1 MKQTWLLSCLGS
13 LGKRKKNLE
22 GKLNAMFTR
31 ETRGECDGKH
41 SHSSSASPPQKRDKI
56 KLGEEPE
63 TEVESEEEEDE
74 EMPECKE
81 EDYFGDNED
90 SASPREIVEKALEK
104 ETVLPPPIKK
114 RGRVGKTRRRK
125 SKREKMK
132 MLSRAFGR
140 KPASNEE
147 IFARAKIDSK
157 GSVSAN
163 VGRKYK

>member
-31 ETRGECDGKH
+31 ETQRECDGKH
-41 SHSSSASPPQKRDKI
+41 PHLPSVSPSRKIVKQKS
-56 KLGEEPE
+56 GEEPE
-63 TEVESEEEEDE
+63 PECEEEEEE
-74 EMPECKE
+74 EMPEYGE

-90 SASPREIVEKALEK
+90 SSSEREIVEKVLEK
-104 ETVLPPPIKK
+104 ETVLPPPIEK
-114 RGRVGKTRRRK
+114 RRRVGKSKRRK
-125 SKREKMK
+125 SKKEKMK
-132 MLSRAFGR
+132 SLSRVFGR
-140 KPASNEE
+140 NPASNEE
-147 IFARAKIDSK
+147 IFAKAKIDSK